1 MHRSTIKLFIIVV
14 HIITL
19 FTPSKRNKNYYLLTS
34 TKSIALNYVALNY
47 VAIETKPQMLTR
59 SNAGNERNFASALL
73 STNEIS
79 KCSTK
84 LRNTQRNFET
94 LNETSL
100 ENSLH
105 QTKYRSKFRAMF
117 RAITRNFEHV
127 KTIAL
132 RNFFEISSKF
142 RFLRNIASFRL
153 YSSKFVEIRSYYFCT
168 VLYHIEEY

>member
-1 MHRSTIKLFIIVV
+1 
-14 HIITL
+14 
-19 FTPSKRNKNYYLLTS
+19 
-34 TKSIALNYVALNY
+34 
-47 VAIETKPQMLTR
+47 MLTR

-132 RNFFEISSKF
+132 RNFVSFEISLVFAYIRRNSLLL
-142 RFLRNIASFRL
+142 FLHSTVQLKTILSGPQDSYKVMARL
-153 YSSKFVEIRSYYFCT
+153 RIILACQESSRCLKDE
-168 VLYHIEEY
+168 LLP

>member
-1 MHRSTIKLFIIVV
+1 ML
-14 HIITL
+14 IITRSLYMQITVAMRTRPL
-19 FTPSKRNKNYYLLTS
+19 F
-34 TKSIALNYVALNY
+34 V

-94 LNETSL
+94 LNATSL

-132 RNFFEISSKF
+132 RNFVSFEISLVF
-142 RFLRNIASFRL
+142 AYIRRNSLLLFFH
-153 YSSKFVEIRSYYFCT
+153 ST
-168 VLYHIEEY
+168 VT

>member
-19 FTPSKRNKNYYLLTS
+19 FTPSKRNKNYYQLTS
-34 TKSIALNYVALNY
+34 TKSIALNY

-132 RNFFEISSKF
+132 RNFFEISFEISLVF
-142 RFLRNIASFRL
+142 AYIRRNST
-153 YSSKFVEIRSYYFCT
+153 KFVEIRSYYFCT
-168 VLYHIEEY
+168 VLYNIKLKLKYISHI

>member
-1 MHRSTIKLFIIVV
+1 MRTRPLIV
-14 HIITL
+14 
-19 FTPSKRNKNYYLLTS
+19 
-34 TKSIALNYVALNY
+34 

-132 RNFFEISSKF
+132 RNFFEISFPSKF
-142 RFLRNIASFRL
+142 SPI
-153 YSSKFVEIRSYYFCT
+153 FVEIRRNSLLLLGSSANALLLSIQYTYLLTGEVGGGGGGGKLNALASNIPPF
-168 VLYHIEEY
+168 LMRH